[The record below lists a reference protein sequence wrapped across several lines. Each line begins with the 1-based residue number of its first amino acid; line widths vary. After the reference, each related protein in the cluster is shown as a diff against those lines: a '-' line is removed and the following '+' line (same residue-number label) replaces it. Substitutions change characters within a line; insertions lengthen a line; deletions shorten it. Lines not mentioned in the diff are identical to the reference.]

1 MRVRMP
7 EYPDEREGWSSE
19 EKHAGNGSSGKGP
32 AWVSEGVDEMRL

>member
-19 EKHAGNGSSGKGP
+19 EKHAGKGP